1 MTLLRVHFL
10 PELVDPA
17 ALAGSRC
24 VIVDVLR
31 ATTTIVQALAAGA
44 NAVLPCLTIEEARR
58 RAGEFSTGEV
68 LLGGERGGKPIEGF
82 ALGNSPAEYVSN
94 RVAGKTIVL
103 TTTNGT
109 KALLHSAAG
118 SEILIGAF
126 VNLSA
131 LCAHL
136 QASIQMAGES
146 SIDIVCAGTDGHIT
160 REDVLFAGAVAD
172 RLMQDGL
179 QLDDQA
185 EIAGDA
191 WRSVSGGSDGQE
203 LQIRLVAAM
212 RASRGGRNLID
223 IDMAGDIE
231 LAAQVDRLKLSP
243 VYDPASGMIR
253 VRLAS
258 G

>member
-1 MTLLRVHFL
+1 MSLLRVHFL

-44 NAVLPCLTIEEARR
+44 NAVLPCLTIEDARR
-58 RAGEFSTGEV
+58 RASEFSAAEA
-68 LLGGERGGKPIEGF
+68 LLGGERGGKSIEGF
-82 ALGNSPAEYVSN
+82 ALGNSPAEYVAN

-131 LCAHL
+131 VCGRL
-136 QASIQMAGES
+136 QNSTHPV
-146 SIDIVCAGTDGHIT
+146 IDIICAGTDGHIT
-160 REDVLFAGAVAD
+160 REDVLFAGALAD
-172 RLMQDGL
+172 RLAQDGW

-185 EIAGDA
+185 EIARDA
-191 WRSVSGGSDGQE
+191 WHRVSGGTDGQD
-203 LQIRLVAAM
+203 LRTRLVAAM
-212 RASRGGRNLID
+212 RASRGGRNLIN
-223 IDMAGDIE
+223 IGMAGDIA
-231 LAAQVDRLKLSP
+231 LAAQVDRHGIVPNYSSQAERIQ
-243 VYDPASGMIR
+243 VSR
-253 VRLAS
+253 
-258 G
+258 

>member
-1 MTLLRVHFL
+1 MSLLRVHFL

-44 NAVLPCLTIEEARR
+44 NAVLPCLTIEDARR
-58 RAGEFSTGEV
+58 RASEFSAAEA

-82 ALGNSPAEYVSN
+82 ALGNSPAEYVAN
-94 RVAGKTIVL
+94 RVAGKTVVL

-109 KALLHSAAG
+109 KALLHSSAG

-136 QASIQMAGES
+136 QHS
-146 SIDIVCAGTDGHIT
+146 SHPTNQSLIDIVCAGTDGHIT

-172 RLMQDGL
+172 RLTQAGF

-185 EIAGDA
+185 EIARDA
-191 WRSVSGGSDGQE
+191 WRSVSADSDGVQ
-203 LQIRLVAAM
+203 LQSRLADAM
-212 RASRGGRNLID
+212 RASRGGRNLIE
-223 IDMAGDIE
+223 IGMAGDIE
-231 LAAQVDRLKLSP
+231 LAAQIDRYGIVPSYSSQAERIQ
-243 VYDPASGMIR
+243 VSR
-253 VRLAS
+253 
-258 G
+258 